1 MKDKK
6 VTTRFTQEEY
16 DRMKAQADEAGKDV
30 STWIRSRLGNQSN
43 IAGGSDLIRL
53 VAETSEVVNTMLGGV
68 DNAAYRHRLAG
79 NLESITALLKEVLRS
94 EEQNS
99 HI

>member
-16 DRMKAQADEAGKDV
+16 DHMKAQADEAGKDV
-30 STWIRSRLGNQSN
+30 STWIRSRLDNQSN

-68 DNAAYRHRLAG
+68 DNATYRHRLAG